1 MLDHTKILNNHNEDQ
16 ISDKVIKV
24 LKKAVEIRKTSDVPV
39 GVFYLAGLTPAAT
52 QLSLQ
57 QEKEKVKTFTIGY
70 DDNYSSYQNETEFAK
85 YMAKK
90 IGAEYYEKNYQLK
103 I

>member
-39 GVFYLAGLTPAAT
+39 GVFLSGGIDSSTNAALFT
-52 QLSLQ
+52 TG
-57 QEKEKVKTFTIGY
+57 KEKSKDV
-70 DDNYSSYQNETEFAK
+70 
-85 YMAKK
+85 
-90 IGAEYYEKNYQLK
+90 YYWV
-103 I
+103 